1 MSDQSA
7 LICMGGL
14 IITMVCGLV
23 TAGLRLLFNIESDT
37 RHALELLYTTLTP
50 AFWIYM
56 SDKLRAVLKKWMRIW
71 G

>member
-1 MSDQSA
+1 
-7 LICMGGL
+7 
-14 IITMVCGLV
+14 MVCGLV
-23 TAGLRLLFNIESDT
+23 TAGLRFLFDIESHT

-56 SDKLRAVLKKWMRIW
+56 SDKLRAVLKKWMRIC